1 MATTVQGSITTT
13 TWGSVNGQEIKKFT
27 LRNRAHQEVDVI
39 TYGATLTAIRT
50 PDKEGNIA
58 DVVLGFD
65 NIEGTIIRITH
76 LYETVFDK
84 MLTLSNRVYYHYV
97 ACS

>member
-1 MATTVQGSITTT
+1 MATTVQGSITSTN
-13 TWGSVNGQEIKKFT
+13 WGSVNGQEIKKFT
-27 LRNRAHQEVDVI
+27 LRNGASQEVDVI

-65 NIEGTIIRITH
+65 NIEGIVITVYIKEYLIRCLFYPINFIAY
-76 LYETVFDK
+76 LINIK
-84 MLTLSNRVYYHYV
+84 R
-97 ACS
+97 